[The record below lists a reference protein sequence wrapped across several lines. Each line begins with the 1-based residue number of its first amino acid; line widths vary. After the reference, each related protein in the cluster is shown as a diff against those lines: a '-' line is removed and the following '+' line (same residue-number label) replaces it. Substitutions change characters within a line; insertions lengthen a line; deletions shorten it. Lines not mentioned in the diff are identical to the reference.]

1 VTVTK
6 SGRTAFVVNTISG
19 TLTPITLA
27 SAEAGKPVSVGLYSY
42 PTAITLAPAGTT
54 AVVVDTY
61 GDQVTLVNTSSRR
74 ALKSIDVGGYP
85 VAAAIAP

>member
-1 VTVTK
+1 M
-6 SGRTAFVVNTISG
+6 
-19 TLTPITLA
+19 
-27 SAEAGKPVSVGLYSY
+27 SVGLYSY